1 MNTTANIY
9 GTPSAYNQTQYASP
23 YQQLPH
29 QQLSTASVSQNTY
42 SSTPTAINT
51 GTVPL
56 TMQGGY
62 VPPTQHFS
70 SNTSAQSGTTT
81 VPPQHGTP
89 GASQHT
95 ASSAPT
101 MANPYGPLG
110 NNNSGAIYDTSAHPV
125 STPPGFTQPRN
136 VFFKTDDT
144 LKLFTESISNM
155 CKCLSSGI
163 EHADLY
169 VRNYNL
175 ILKNHGIP
183 VITIPQ
189 SVIDSS
195 KNLFAFNSSL
205 NPSLTAAISTAQS
218 SVSTPLNST
227 DSTTTSNN
235 STLPTSLNKL
245 TQTNRSYN
253 TTTESKSMATST
265 HTDTSN
271 NNPVLASDSL
281 NMNNGTTNSHVDT
294 VSTTKPEQLG
304 DSNSSSNA
312 TTPNKSHTDKL
323 AESTPIVDPN
333 CSDTPRRNTSKD
345 SDTHNNTYNEPTLI
359 NDDLIQFSQPLLSP
373 LPTLSPTPLIYSSH
387 NSPLYPVTSPF
398 LSELFSTP
406 ARIVD
411 KFDNYI
417 TRVRNS
423 LTPYSPTKLTR
434 NPDFKA

>member
-1 MNTTANIY
+1 
-9 GTPSAYNQTQYASP
+9 
-23 YQQLPH
+23 
-29 QQLSTASVSQNTY
+29 
-42 SSTPTAINT
+42 
-51 GTVPL
+51 
-56 TMQGGY
+56 MQGGF
-62 VPPTQHFS
+62 VPPNQHFS

-81 VPPQHGTP
+81 VPPQHGPPQRNPSPVHP

-95 ASSAPT
+95 ASSVPT

-110 NNNSGAIYDTSAHPV
+110 TNNSGAIYDTSAHPV
-125 STPPGFTQPRN
+125 ATPPGFTQPRN
-136 VFFKTDDT
+136 VFFNTDDT

-183 VITIPQ
+183 VINIPQ

-205 NPSLTAAISTAQS
+205 TPSLTAAISTAQS

-227 DSTTTSNN
+227 DSTTTPNN
-235 STLPTSLNKL
+235 STLPISLNK
-245 TQTNRSYN
+245 QTHTNLSSN
-253 TTTESKSMATST
+253 TPTESKSMATSP

-271 NNPVLASDSL
+271 NNSVLASDSI
-281 NMNNGTTNSHVDT
+281 NMNNGTTNSHKVT
-294 VSTTKPEQLG
+294 VSTTIPEQLG
-304 DSNSSSNA
+304 DSNQSSNA
-312 TTPNKSHTDKL
+312 TTPIKSHTDKL
-323 AESTPIVDPN
+323 TESTPFVDPN

-359 NDDLIQFSQPLLSP
+359 IDDLIQFSQPLLTP
-373 LPTLSPTPLIYSSH
+373 LPTLSPPPPIHSSH
-387 NSPLYPVTSPF
+387 ISPLHPVTSPF

-411 KFDNYI
+411 KVDNYI

-423 LTPYSPTKLTR
+423 LTPFSPTMLTL
-434 NPDFKA
+434 NPNYKV